1 MNPEVEG
8 RGKNKKYVR
17 VRANV
22 KKKEESVKV
31 VGYDINSS

>member
-1 MNPEVEG
+1 MNLEVEG
-8 RGKNKKYVR
+8 CGKNKKYVR
-17 VRANV
+17 VHANV